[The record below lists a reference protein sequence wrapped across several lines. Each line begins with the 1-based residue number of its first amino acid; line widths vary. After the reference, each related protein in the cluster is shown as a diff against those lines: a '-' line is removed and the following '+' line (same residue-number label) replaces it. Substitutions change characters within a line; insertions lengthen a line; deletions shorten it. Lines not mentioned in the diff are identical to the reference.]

1 MDEILALTMWQL
13 AAAYVLIIFVFIVL
27 RWRKIPK
34 QKLLVLATLR
44 MSIQLVLIGYILI
57 ILFDQQN
64 PWITLIIIAIMQVFS
79 IITILSKFKHD
90 ISNALKKVVI
100 ITFPIATLVVL
111 FYFLLAVVQVAPWYD
126 AQYFIPIAGMIV
138 GNSLTGVTLALSQMN
153 TQMKEHHIKVEEA
166 LILGATIKEATKSLI
181 DRSFQEA
188 IVPTLNTMLG
198 MGIVFLPGMMTGQIL
213 SGVSPLTAI
222 RYQIAIM
229 LGILATVSLSVLLML
244 LFGIKTYFNKDAQI
258 IDAYI
263 KNNKSI

>member
-1 MDEILALTMWQL
+1 MDEILELSMYQL
-13 AAAYVLIIFVFIVL
+13 GAAYILTIVLFAVL

-44 MSIQLVLIGYILI
+44 MSIQLVLIGYLLILV
-57 ILFDQQN
+57 FNQQN

-79 IITILSKFKHD
+79 IVTILSKFKNE
-90 ISNALKKVVI
+90 ISDALKKVVM
-100 ITFPIATLVVL
+100 ITFPIATLLIL
-111 FYFLLAVVQVAPWYD
+111 FYFLFVVVQISPWYN

-153 TQMKEHHIKVEEA
+153 TQMKDHHLKVEEA
-166 LILGATIKEATKSLI
+166 LILGATIKEATKPLV
-181 DRSFQEA
+181 DKSFQEA

-244 LFGIKTYFNKDAQI
+244 MFGIKTYFNQDAQI
-258 IDAYI
+258 IDEKI
-263 KNNKSI
+263 SNNSI